1 MPTLLRAL
9 AAGLTASAFVV
20 ACGGGGGGGS
30 STTPAVV
37 PTTGSGAPGVT
48 STASP
53 ATSPTAGQ
61 QAAAVSVVDYFTAQT
76 IGSASVTVDGAPL
89 THALST
95 GLHTL
100 VVTAPGYATFN
111 GAIQV
116 PGGAANRTVKLFP
129 VSPSMTA
136 WLAQIDADR
145 AANGAGAVQLDDMLS
160 IAAYDHA
167 GRSSDS
173 GLLRA
178 LRPAGVQP
186 EHALAAAG
194 LDDARSGRHRRG
206 LRRLG
211 RRGKRDD
218 GGAYRAAAP
227 GRRRLPNEPE
237 SLAGHYCNIVWPL
250 HNWVGLALLS
260 APGGAT
266 QYGTYYDQE
275 FGELYGVYDTTVP
288 PAAASAGSLS
298 FAGANGS
305 TLGTGYV
312 ATLAT
317 PAPIAIATL
326 NADPRCAS
334 SCPAAD
340 QWYPSA
346 GNTFFSAGTWTFTT
360 ALSSSQLTFPELSS
374 NVAGLFDG
382 AAIDADAWPGATVT
396 PATYTGSTWN
406 VTTSVARYPASVES
420 GRLVPNGPEIL
431 PR

>member
-167 GRSSDS
+167 VDQATQGYFAHFDPQGFSPNTRSLLLGSMMQ
-173 GLLRA
+173 GL
-178 LRPAGVQP
+178 
-186 EHALAAAG
+186 EDIAAG
-194 LDDARSGRHRRG
+194 YAGWAGAESAMMAERTALPHQDAADCQTSS
-206 LRRLG
+206 
-211 RRGKRDD
+211 
-218 GGAYRAAAP
+218 
-227 GRRRLPNEPE
+227 E

-382 AAIDADAWPGATVT
+382 AAIDAVAWPGATVT